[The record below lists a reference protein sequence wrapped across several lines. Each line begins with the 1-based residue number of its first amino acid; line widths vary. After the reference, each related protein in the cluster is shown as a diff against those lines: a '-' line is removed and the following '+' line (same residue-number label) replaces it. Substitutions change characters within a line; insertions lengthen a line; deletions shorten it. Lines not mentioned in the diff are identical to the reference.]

1 MMAGVPVIISMLHE
15 GAAHNSATR
24 LFRDRPVLGWTL
36 ERLERAR
43 RVNGVT
49 ILCWADQR
57 VAVREIAGERARV
70 MEKPRLAVPSVE
82 QISAAQRWSDGWRGG
97 LLGTCYFD
105 RGFHGSSVL
114 EAMAGEAAVLVDPA
128 SALVDAEL
136 IDGLIEH
143 AQGRANREI
152 FFTQAAPGLGG
163 VLVRRS
169 AVERLAKGNAHPGRW
184 LAYSPDLPG
193 LDPVT
198 NDMCFAAP
206 PAVTRTLH
214 RFCLDSQRQV
224 ARISA
229 ATAGLNGE
237 LISTDGCRLVEFMDA
252 RMEVDY
258 YPREIV
264 LELTARRA
272 TQAIFSPATHLE
284 LSRGEM
290 TIETVRRILEQ
301 AADVDDLR
309 VTLAGAGDPVLHPAF
324 GEIVGMIAE
333 AGVRAVNVESDWVE
347 VQEEAL
353 AACVSGAVD
362 MVSVHLPAA
371 NAQTYRRVM
380 GVDAMGA
387 VIENL
392 RRLLSARRALPLI
405 VPTFMKCREKCREN
419 LEEMEV
425 WYDHWIRV
433 LGHALIAGPSDFA
446 GQIPDCAVADM
457 SPPRRRACGRLK
469 NRMTILSDGTVA
481 SCEQDVLGRQ
491 AMGHVLRQPLC
502 EIWRNGFAAI
512 REEHAC
518 GRFAAQS
525 LCGACRE
532 WHRP

>member
-1 MMAGVPVIISMLHE
+1 MAGLPVVISMLHE
-15 GAAHNSATR
+15 GADLNSAMR
-24 LFRDRPVLGWTL
+24 MFRGRPVLAWTF
-36 ERLERAR
+36 ERLGRAR
-43 RVNGVT
+43 RVDGVT
-49 ILCWADQR
+49 ILCWADQGA
-57 VAVREIAGERARV
+57 AVREIAGERARV
-70 MEKPRLAVPSVE
+70 MEKPRVAVPSIE

-97 LLGTCYFD
+97 LLGTCHFD
-105 RGFHGSSVL
+105 RGFHGPFVL
-114 EAMAGEAAVLVDPA
+114 EAMGDVAVLVDPA
-128 SALVDAEL
+128 SAMVDPEL

-143 AQGRANREI
+143 AQGRANREV

-163 VLVRRS
+163 ALVRRS
-169 AVERLAKGNAHPGRW
+169 AVERLAKGNAHPGQL

-214 RFCLDSQRQV
+214 RFCLDSDRQV

-237 LISTDGCRLVEFMDA
+237 LISTDACRLVELLDA
-252 RMEVDY
+252 RAEVDN

-264 LELTARRA
+264 VELTARRA
-272 TQAIFSPATHLE
+272 TRATFSPATHLE
-284 LSRGEM
+284 LDREDM
-290 TIETVRRILEQ
+290 TIETVRRILDQ
-301 AADVDDLR
+301 VADVDDLR

-324 GEIVGMIAE
+324 GEIVRTIAE
-333 AGVRAVNVESDWVE
+333 AGVRAVHMESDWVE
-347 VQEEAL
+347 ASEEAV

-362 MVSVHLPAA
+362 VVSIHLPAA

-380 GVDAMGA
+380 GVDAFGA
-387 VIENL
+387 AIENL
-392 RRLLSARRALPLI
+392 RRLLSARRAVPLI
-405 VPTFMKCREKCREN
+405 VPTFMKCREN

-425 WYDHWIRV
+425 WYDHWIRL
-433 LGHALIAGPSDFA
+433 LGHAVIAGPSDFA
-446 GQIPDCAVADM
+446 GQIQDCAVADM
-457 SPPRRRACGRLK
+457 SPPRRRPCGRLK
-469 NRMTILSDGTVA
+469 NRMTILSDGTVT

-491 AMGHVLRQPLC
+491 AMGHVLREPLC

-512 REEHAC
+512 RDEHAC
-518 GRFAAQS
+518 GRFAGRP